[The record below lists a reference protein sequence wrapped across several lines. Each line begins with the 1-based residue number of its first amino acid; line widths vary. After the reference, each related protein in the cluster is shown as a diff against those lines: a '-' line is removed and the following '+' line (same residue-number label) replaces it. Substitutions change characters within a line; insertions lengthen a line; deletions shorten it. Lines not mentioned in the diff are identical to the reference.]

1 MTHAARLILVL
12 LAAGVA
18 GFQIA
23 LALGAP
29 LGVWTMGGRFTG
41 ALPGAMRLVAFAQAG
56 LLIWLC
62 GAVWR
67 DRHLRLVSAVLSLSA
82 LANLLSP
89 SAPERQIFIPVSL
102 VMLACAL
109 WLTLR
114 PWPALS

>member
-23 LALGAP
+23 LGAP
-29 LGVWTMGGRFTG
+29 LGAWTMGGRFTG

-67 DRHLRLVSAVLSLSA
+67 DRHLRLVSAVLALSA